1 MRIGE
6 SAAMSL
12 THSAQATAS
21 RTANSRW
28 LETLARVG
36 FIGYGIVHLLFA
48 WLALQIAFGQS
59 SDDGDQ
65 SGALRT
71 LAAQPMGKFLVVAI
85 AVGLLAMAIW
95 QGLEAAAGH
104 RAERGGERVVERLAS
119 AGRTVVYLYFA
130 WTAWKVFSDAGSN
143 SADKQEALTGELM
156 TSSGGRWLV
165 GLAGLVLA
173 AIGAGLVI
181 YGLVKRFEKHLKTGE
196 MDARTRKLARRLGM
210 AGYIAKGVAY
220 AIAGIL
226 VVVAAVNY
234 DPEKARGLDAAL
246 RALREQSYGT
256 ILLTLVALGIAAFGA
271 FCFLQSRYRKV

>member
-1 MRIGE
+1 
-6 SAAMSL
+6 MSL

-48 WLALQIAFGQS
+48 WLALQIAFGKS

-95 QGLEAAAGH
+95 QGLEAAVGH
-104 RAERGGERVVERLAS
+104 RAERGGERAVERLAS
-119 AGRTVVYLYFA
+119 AGRTIVYLYFA

-165 GLAGLVLA
+165 GLAGVVLA
-173 AIGAGLVI
+173 SIGAGLVI

-196 MDARTRKLARRLGM
+196 MDARTRQLARRLGV
-210 AGYIAKGVAY
+210 AGYVAKGTAY

-226 VVVAAVNY
+226 VVVAAINY

-246 RALREQSYGT
+246 RTLREQSYGP
-256 ILLTLVALGIAAFGA
+256 ILLALVALGIAAFGA
-271 FCFLQSRYRKV
+271 FCFVQSRYRKV

>member
-1 MRIGE
+1 
-6 SAAMSL
+6 MSL
-12 THSAQATAS
+12 THSAQTTAS

-104 RAERGGERVVERLAS
+104 RAERGGERVAERIAS

-165 GLAGLVLA
+165 GLAGLGLA
-173 AIGAGLVI
+173 AIGVGLVV
-181 YGLVKRFEKHLKTGE
+181 YGATKRFEKHLKTGE

-210 AGYIAKGVAY
+210 AGYAAKGVAY

-246 RALREQSYGT
+246 RTLREQSYGT

-271 FCFLQSRYRKV
+271 YCFLQSRYRKV

>member
-1 MRIGE
+1 
-6 SAAMSL
+6 MSL